1 MATYNKRGYKTPKPK
16 AEKAEVENE
25 INEALNVDEKN
36 SNTANVFNALDT
48 TASKTEEWV
57 EKNQK
62 IIFGVVGAIALVTLG
77 YFAYNK
83 FVVEPKETDANEQM
97 FVAQEN
103 FKKATESDGKKADS
117 LYSLSL
123 KGAEGKFG
131 FTKIASEY
139 SSTKAGNLANYYA
152 GIASL
157 NTGKYDDAIKY
168 LNDFKASDKI
178 LNSIAIGAMGDANS
192 QKGKS
197 KEAIE
202 LYIKAAE
209 ANKNE
214 FTTPLYLLKAGK
226 AALASGDKI
235 SALKYFTD
243 IKENYENSQENQG
256 IDALIGLS
264 Q

>member
-1 MATYNKRGYKTPKPK
+1 MATYSKRGYKTPKPK
-16 AEKAEVENE
+16 AENEVVDSDSNE
-25 INEALNVDEKN
+25 VLNVDEKD
-36 SNTANVFNALDT
+36 STTAGVFNALDT

-62 IIFGVVGAIALVTLG
+62 IILGVVGAIALVTLG

-83 FVVEPKETDANEQM
+83 FVVEPKEADANEQM

-103 FKKATESDGKKADS
+103 FKKATESEGKKADS
-117 LYSLSL
+117 LYTLAL

-131 FTKIASEY
+131 FTKLASEY
-139 SSTKAGNLANYYA
+139 SGTKAGNLANYYA

-168 LNDFKASDKI
+168 LSDFKASDKI
-178 LNSIAIGAMGDANS
+178 LSAIAIGATGDANS
-192 QKGKS
+192 QKGKL
-197 KEAIE
+197 KEALE
-202 LYIKAAE
+202 LYVKAAE
-209 ANKNE
+209 SNKNE

-226 AALASGDKI
+226 VALSTGDKA
-235 SALKYFTD
+235 SALKYFIE
-243 IKENYENSQENQG
+243 IKENYDNSPENQG